1 MKMTNTPRTTF
12 ALWPFWTALVC
23 LLSVLFSLQSATA
36 ATLYPTFDAR
46 SQQNVGPA
54 NSNTSDLGVGSVSAT
69 TYFRTYMTFDLS
81 ALTTNDLAASAK
93 LKLFNIG
100 AEGNSNVL
108 AQVYTLFQVSSN
120 WNGTAA
126 PGPEGTA
133 LATVNITPA
142 SGTDT
147 QNIEFS
153 STNLANAFNSAIG
166 TILYLGIKT
175 DKELFASAR
184 SFTFFQ
190 STEDPS
196 KPALSTIAVNLP
208 TITVSVP
215 DDSMSEPGTDTAT
228 FTLNRSVDTN
238 SVVTVFYTSSGTATQ
253 GSDYTES
260 GSGSVTFAAGVI
272 ATNIV
277 VSVVNDAVAER
288 LETVILT
295 VTPNANYDI
304 GSPSAGTATV
314 IDDNDDNNDVLVRYI
329 FTDANSTGSTFS
341 LAAQVYSTNISAT
354 ALVPV
359 GITLGNSGATVSPP
373 NAGYINSTLTTSNQT
388 AAIANDDYFSFTL
401 TPTIG
406 KSLTLTNLEL
416 SAVYSVTASSG
427 VNASLFVRS
436 SLDNYTS
443 NVASNSFSF
452 LNPYTVMSV
461 PLGAAFTQVP
471 TNITFRVYVFD
482 DTDTTGDGL
491 RIDDIFVRGSLDA
504 LPLGFQQVN
513 IVATGPNAAEPSTP
527 GEFTVTRFGDTAA
540 PLTVNYSISG
550 TAFNGVDYVTL
561 PGQVT
566 IGAGQTNATIAVTPI
581 DDPFSEGIETVTL
594 TLLADPANAVVPPA
608 SATINIADDLEPALS
623 PTVTAFFGFDATRS
637 DADGLLGTHQPSD
650 TFDNQDSA
658 ASFNVTA
665 GYLNATTKDAAWIVL
680 NDDQPEAT
688 NAAPPASVA
697 AFRGGV
703 PLTIRTRLQYL
714 SSLTTGEAA
723 AAGVLFGLSSANR
736 DTATGWLARVE
747 RGSGAN
753 TGRLYLDA
761 FVNGARGTNLISGAE
776 FSYGNFDAL
785 WFLEVKLTEV
795 MGATHC
801 RIGLIA
807 DSQIPGSGSDPSRLT
822 SVSFATAERAAQISS
837 DLPAGVSGLVG
848 LHFEDNTQA
857 SPTNPLDGVGRFS
870 NLFVYGGG
878 GATNNEYSLQMLED
892 GSLTL
897 INLASSVGAV
907 LAPEFT
913 ILYCASN
920 PQLDES
926 SVAETMHGGST
937 SVGLNVATWAAK
949 SNTQNLWNAPDLT
962 TKVRPQSAWQI
973 GEQVWW
979 RCAPTNGF
987 ALKAEVVL
995 PDGSKD
1001 PNITFHLTPTT
1012 SGYYSTAFSGIPAC
1026 PTNSLDW
1033 LWQPLIWQGLRFPLT
1048 GYLTPEYLCSLPG
1061 VMLSQ
1066 NGSVMG
1072 AVADPGE
1079 MPFRLPLFANSLFGV
1094 VLRGPGSL
1102 AQPMVF
1108 APLLGGTKSYMPAGS
1123 TFNFS
1128 THVFARS
1135 GDFYQNF
1142 RRLTTNTF
1150 GFHDYRQNA
1159 TATLNQALDNMSD
1172 YFLTPYANW
1181 DANARGFSG
1190 LRDDPDTVK
1199 SYSPVHVLSWAMVRD
1214 SQQFYEVRARPVIE
1228 YSLSRS
1234 TYFLSIGSYNANEAM
1249 FGPVL
1254 SSLTP
1259 EYCAL
1264 HLITGGRTAYFGK
1277 VVNDLNANLLSAVN
1291 TNTTYTGQQ
1300 ALDNGRSYL
1309 RRCLAM
1315 FRMSGG
1321 SAYLAQARKC
1331 ADDYIAWRIAQ
1342 PQTDFYD
1349 AASSFWAFIG
1359 PMWTD
1364 LLELYDETG
1373 EPRYRDAALAGAR
1386 EFVGYNYFC
1395 PKIPA
1400 GDITVNIGG
1409 SVSGMP
1415 IPQETVPAW
1424 RVSEMGLQCEAAST
1438 SLSHRGIFMV
1448 PWAAYFNRLAALSGD
1463 TYLRDVARAVVV
1475 GRYANF
1481 PGYNEK
1487 TVYTTLYEKPN
1498 YPLRTFDQLTYNS
1511 FHYHHPMLM
1520 AAELV
1525 DYLVSEA
1532 DLRSLANIRF
1542 PARYSAM
1549 TSYFQSKVYGDRPGT
1564 FYGQTN
1570 AWLWLPQA
1578 LLTTSSLQVNYL
1590 AAYTESNLCLALMN
1604 QSDQPVT
1611 TSVNL
1616 NGTLAP
1622 FGALHAVQV
1631 WTNSIP
1637 APDTTL
1643 ASGSTTV
1650 TIPAKGLT
1658 ALVIQGLPIQTSFQ
1672 RKYRAASPALGA
1684 QSYASVTNAQ
1694 FGAVRSCLISLGPTL
1709 TSAYVW
1715 LQACPANAT
1724 DPRSGP
1730 LKEAR
1735 LKYSINGGPT
1745 NTLVDADWPFEFT
1758 VPLASTEAQFR
1769 FWVEGVTP
1777 ANQLVA
1783 TPQATILKND
1793 SYAAW
1798 AATKFSAAELANPAV
1813 SGADAN
1819 PEGDG
1824 QSNWMEYTYGLE
1836 PKIADAT
1843 QLDAQILA
1851 GHLTISYRRNSLA
1864 SQATITPEISSDL
1877 ISWQSGPTN
1886 LVEIAS
1892 EPLGGGVER
1901 VTVQDV
1907 ENASAGPRFVRLRL
1921 GFAP

>member
-1 MKMTNTPRTTF
+1 MTFPPR
-12 ALWPFWTALVC
+12 PFWMAIGC
-23 LLSVLFSLQSATA
+23 LLTVLFTLQPASA
-36 ATLYPTFDAR
+36 ATLNPAFDSR

-54 NSNTSDLGVGSVSAT
+54 NSATADLGVGPVSAT
-69 TYFRTYMTFDLS
+69 SYFRTYMTFDLS
-81 ALTTNDLAASAK
+81 ALTASDTAASVK
-93 LKLFNIG
+93 LKLFNTG
-100 AEGNSNVL
+100 GEANTSAL
-108 AQVYTLFQVSSN
+108 PQVYTLFQISSN
-120 WNGTAA
+120 WNGTTA

-142 SGTDT
+142 VGTDT
-147 QNIEFS
+147 QDIEFS
-153 STNLANAFNSAIG
+153 SANLVNAFNNAIG
-166 TILYLGIKT
+166 TTLYLGIKT
-175 DKELFASAR
+175 DKEGAANR
-184 SFTFFQ
+184 SFTFFN
-190 STEDPS
+190 STEDS
-196 KPALSTIAVNLP
+196 GREPALITSTTFP
-208 TITVSVP
+208 PMITVSVP
-215 DDSMSEPGTDTAT
+215 DDSMSEPGADTAT

-238 SVVTVFYTSSGTATQ
+238 SAVTVFYTFSGTATQ

-260 GSGSVTFAAGVI
+260 GSGAVTFNPGVL
-272 ATNIV
+272 ATNVV

-295 VTPNANYDI
+295 VTPDAAYNI
-304 GSPSAGTATV
+304 GSPGTGTAT
-314 IDDNDDNNDVLVRYI
+314 ITDDNDDNNDVLVRYI
-329 FTDANSTGSTFS
+329 FTDANSIGSTFS
-341 LAAQVYSTNISAT
+341 LAAQVYSTNVSAT
-354 ALVPV
+354 TIAVAAGFGLS
-359 GITLGNSGATVSPP
+359 NSGTPTPVSPP
-373 NAGYINSTLTTSNQT
+373 NAGYIASTATSSNQT
-388 AAIANDDYFSFTL
+388 EAIANDDYFSFTL

-406 KSLTLTNLEL
+406 NSLTLTNLEL
-416 SAVYSVTASSG
+416 SAVYSVTNPLA
-427 VNASLFVRS
+427 VNASIFVRS
-436 SLDNYTS
+436 SLDGYAS
-443 NVASNSFSF
+443 DVASNSFSF
-452 LNPYTVMSV
+452 TSPYTAMSI
-461 PLGAAFTQVP
+461 PLGAAFAQVP
-471 TNITFRVYVFD
+471 SNITFRVYVFD
-482 DTDTTGDGL
+482 DTDTTGDGV
-491 RIDDIFVRGSLDA
+491 RIDDIFVRGRTDTVPS
-504 LPLGFQQVN
+504 QVN
-513 IVATGPNAAEPSTP
+513 IVATDPNAAEPSDP
-527 GEFTVTRFGDTAA
+527 GVFTISRVGDTSSAV
-540 PLTVNYSISG
+540 TIQYNIGG
-550 TAFNGVDYVTL
+550 TAMNAVDYVQITN
-561 PGQVT
+561 QVT
-566 IGAGQTNATIAVTPI
+566 MGAGVSSATVTITPI
-581 DDPFSEGIETVTL
+581 DDLVFEGPETVILTLIETNGYT
-594 TLLADPANAVVPPA
+594 VVSPA
-608 SATINIADDLEPALS
+608 SATVRIADDPPPVS
-623 PTVTAFFGFDATRS
+623 VSTGVNAFFGFDSTQT
-637 DADGLLGTHQPSD
+637 DADGFLGTHEPAG
-650 TFDNQDSA
+650 TFDNQSSP
-658 ASFNVTA
+658 ASFNVPA
-665 GYLNATTKDAAWIVL
+665 GYLNATTKGAAWIVL
-680 NDDQPEAT
+680 NDDQPETADPG
-688 NAAPPASVA
+688 PPASDT
-697 AFRGGV
+697 AFRAGV
-703 PLTIRTRLQYL
+703 PLTVRTRLEYL

-723 AAGVLFGLSSANR
+723 AAGVLFGLSSADP

-761 FVNGARGTNLISGAE
+761 FVNGARGTNVISGAE

-785 WFLEVKLTEV
+785 WFLEVKLTAV
-795 MGATHC
+795 PGATHC
-801 RIGLIA
+801 EIRMIA
-807 DSQIPGSGSDPSRLT
+807 DSQIPGTGSDPSRLT
-822 SVSFATAERAAQISS
+822 SGSFATAECAAQLSGE
-837 DLPAGVSGLVG
+837 LPAGASGLVG

-870 NLFVYGGG
+870 NLLVYGGG
-878 GATNNEYSLQMLED
+878 GTTNNEYSLQMLED
-892 GSLTL
+892 GSLAL
-897 INLASSVGAV
+897 ANLASGAGAV

-913 ILYCASN
+913 VLFCASN
-920 PQLDES
+920 PLLGES
-926 SVAETMHGGST
+926 SVTETMHGGST

-949 SNTQNLWNAPDLT
+949 SNTQNLWTAPDLT
-962 TKVRPQSAWQI
+962 TKVRPQSAGQVGSQI
-973 GEQVWW
+973 WW
-979 RCAPTNGF
+979 RYAKTNGF
-987 ALKAEVVL
+987 ALRAEVVL
-995 PDGSKD
+995 PDGSED

-1012 SGYYSTAFSGIPAC
+1012 KGYYSTAFSGIPAC
-1026 PTNSLDW
+1026 STNSLDW

-1048 GYLTPEYLCSLPG
+1048 GYLTPEYLCALPG

-1066 NGSVMG
+1066 NGVVIG

-1094 VLRGPGSL
+1094 ALRGPDSL

-1108 APLLGGTKSYMPAGS
+1108 APLLGGTNSYLTAGS

-1159 TATLNQALDNMSD
+1159 TATLNQVLDNMSD

-1234 TYFLSIGSYNANEAM
+1234 TYFLSIGDYNANEAM

-1264 HLITGGRTAYFGK
+1264 QLITGGRTAYFGK
-1277 VVNDLNANLLSAVN
+1277 VVNDLNATLLSAVN
-1291 TNTTYTGQQ
+1291 TNTTYSGQQ

-1309 RRCLAM
+1309 RRSLAM

-1321 SAYLAQARKC
+1321 SAYLAEARKC
-1331 ADDYIAWRIAQ
+1331 ADDYITWRIAQ

-1349 AASSFWAFIG
+1349 TASSFWAFVG

-1373 EPRYRDAALAGAR
+1373 EPRYLDAALAGAR

-1424 RVSEMGLQCEAAST
+1424 RVSEMGLQCEAAGT

-1463 TYLRDVARAVVV
+1463 TYLRDVARSVVV

-1487 TVYTTLYEKPN
+1487 TVYTTVYEKPD
-1498 YPLRTFDQLTYNS
+1498 YPLRTFDKLTYNS

-1520 AAELV
+1520 AAELI

-1532 DLRSLANIRF
+1532 DLRSMGNIRF

-1616 NGTLAP
+1616 NATLAP

-1637 APDTTL
+1637 APATTL

-1650 TIPAKGLT
+1650 TIPAKGLA
-1658 ALVIQGLPIQTSFQ
+1658 ALVIQDLPIQTSFQ

-1684 QSYASVTNAQ
+1684 QSYTSVTNAQ

-1724 DPRSGP
+1724 DSRSGP

-1745 NTLVDADWPFEFT
+1745 NTLVDAVWPFEFT
-1758 VPLASTEAQFR
+1758 VPLASTEAHFR

-1777 ANQLVA
+1777 ADQVVA
-1783 TPQATILKND
+1783 TPQATIMKND
-1793 SYAAW
+1793 SYATW
-1798 AATKFSAAELANPAV
+1798 SATKFSAAELANSAI
-1813 SGADAN
+1813 SGAYAN
-1819 PEGDG
+1819 PDGDD
-1824 QSNWMEYTYGLE
+1824 QQNWAEYAYGLD
-1836 PKIADAT
+1836 PNISDAT
-1843 QLDAQILA
+1843 R
-1851 GHLTISYRRNSLA
+1851 LTAEIVNGRLTVSYQRNSLA
-1864 SQATITPEISSDL
+1864 SQAMITPEISSDL
-1877 ISWQSGPTN
+1877 ISWQSGPAY
-1886 LVEIAS
+1886 LQEIANES
-1892 EPLGGGVER
+1892 LGGGIER
-1901 VTVQDV
+1901 VMVQDV
-1907 ENASAGPRFVRLRL
+1907 ENASAGTRFVRLRL

>member
-1 MKMTNTPRTTF
+1 
-12 ALWPFWTALVC
+12 
-23 LLSVLFSLQSATA
+23 
-36 ATLYPTFDAR
+36 
-46 SQQNVGPA
+46 
-54 NSNTSDLGVGSVSAT
+54 
-69 TYFRTYMTFDLS
+69 
-81 ALTTNDLAASAK
+81 
-93 LKLFNIG
+93 
-100 AEGNSNVL
+100 
-108 AQVYTLFQVSSN
+108 
-120 WNGTAA
+120 
-126 PGPEGTA
+126 
-133 LATVNITPA
+133 
-142 SGTDT
+142 
-147 QNIEFS
+147 
-153 STNLANAFNSAIG
+153 
-166 TILYLGIKT
+166 
-175 DKELFASAR
+175 
-184 SFTFFQ
+184 
-190 STEDPS
+190 
-196 KPALSTIAVNLP
+196 
-208 TITVSVP
+208 
-215 DDSMSEPGTDTAT
+215 
-228 FTLNRSVDTN
+228 
-238 SVVTVFYTSSGTATQ
+238 
-253 GSDYTES
+253 
-260 GSGSVTFAAGVI
+260 
-272 ATNIV
+272 
-277 VSVVNDAVAER
+277 
-288 LETVILT
+288 
-295 VTPNANYDI
+295 
-304 GSPSAGTATV
+304 
-314 IDDNDDNNDVLVRYI
+314 
-329 FTDANSTGSTFS
+329 
-341 LAAQVYSTNISAT
+341 
-354 ALVPV
+354 
-359 GITLGNSGATVSPP
+359 
-373 NAGYINSTLTTSNQT
+373 
-388 AAIANDDYFSFTL
+388 
-401 TPTIG
+401 
-406 KSLTLTNLEL
+406 
-416 SAVYSVTASSG
+416 
-427 VNASLFVRS
+427 
-436 SLDNYTS
+436 
-443 NVASNSFSF
+443 
-452 LNPYTVMSV
+452 
-461 PLGAAFTQVP
+461 
-471 TNITFRVYVFD
+471 
-482 DTDTTGDGL
+482 
-491 RIDDIFVRGSLDA
+491 
-504 LPLGFQQVN
+504 
-513 IVATGPNAAEPSTP
+513 
-527 GEFTVTRFGDTAA
+527 
-540 PLTVNYSISG
+540 
-550 TAFNGVDYVTL
+550 
-561 PGQVT
+561 
-566 IGAGQTNATIAVTPI
+566 
-581 DDPFSEGIETVTL
+581 
-594 TLLADPANAVVPPA
+594 
-608 SATINIADDLEPALS
+608 
-623 PTVTAFFGFDATRS
+623 
-637 DADGLLGTHQPSD
+637 
-650 TFDNQDSA
+650 
-658 ASFNVTA
+658 
-665 GYLNATTKDAAWIVL
+665 
-680 NDDQPEAT
+680 
-688 NAAPPASVA
+688 
-697 AFRGGV
+697 
-703 PLTIRTRLQYL
+703 
-714 SSLTTGEAA
+714 
-723 AAGVLFGLSSANR
+723 
-736 DTATGWLARVE
+736 
-747 RGSGAN
+747 
-753 TGRLYLDA
+753 
-761 FVNGARGTNLISGAE
+761 
-776 FSYGNFDAL
+776 
-785 WFLEVKLTEV
+785 
-795 MGATHC
+795 
-801 RIGLIA
+801 
-807 DSQIPGSGSDPSRLT
+807 
-822 SVSFATAERAAQISS
+822 
-837 DLPAGVSGLVG
+837 
-848 LHFEDNTQA
+848 
-857 SPTNPLDGVGRFS
+857 
-870 NLFVYGGG
+870 
-878 GATNNEYSLQMLED
+878 MLED
-892 GSLTL
+892 GSLALT
-897 INLASSVGAV
+897 NPASGAGAV

-913 ILYCASN
+913 VLYCASN
-920 PQLDES
+920 PQLGES
-926 SVAETMHGGST
+926 SVTETMHGGST
-937 SVGLNVATWAAK
+937 SVGLNVAKWAAK
-949 SNTQNLWNAPDLT
+949 SNTKNLWTAPDLT
-962 TKVRPQSAWQI
+962 TKVRPQSAWQV
-973 GEQVWW
+973 GSQVWW
-979 RCAPTNGF
+979 RCAETNGF

-995 PDGSKD
+995 PDGSED

-1012 SGYYSTAFSGIPAC
+1012 RGYYSTAFSGIPAC

-1048 GYLTPEYLCSLPG
+1048 GYLTPEYLCALPG

-1066 NGSVMG
+1066 NGVVMG

-1108 APLLGGTKSYMPAGS
+1108 APLLGGTKSYMTAGS

-1234 TYFLSIGSYNANEAM
+1234 TYFLGIGSYNANQAM
-1249 FGPVL
+1249 FGPAL

-1277 VVNDLNANLLSAVN
+1277 VVNDLNATLLSAVN

-1309 RRCLAM
+1309 RRSLAM

-1321 SAYLAQARKC
+1321 SAYLAEARKC
-1331 ADDYIAWRIAQ
+1331 ADDYITWRIKQ

-1349 AASSFWAFIG
+1349 TASSFWAFVG

-1463 TYLRDVARAVVV
+1463 TYLRDVARSVVV

-1487 TVYTTLYEKPN
+1487 TVYTTVYEKPD
-1498 YPLRTFDQLTYNS
+1498 YPLRTFDKLTYNS

-1532 DLRSLANIRF
+1532 DLRSMANVRF

-1549 TSYFQSKVYGDRPGT
+1549 TAYFQSKVYGDRPGT

-1616 NGTLAP
+1616 NAALAP
-1622 FGALHAVQV
+1622 FGAWHAVQV
-1631 WTNSIP
+1631 WTNSVP
-1637 APDTTL
+1637 APATTL

-1650 TIPAKGLT
+1650 SIPAKGLT
-1658 ALVIQGLPIQTSFQ
+1658 ALVIEGLPIQTSFQ

-1694 FGAVRSCLISLGPTL
+1694 FGAVQSCLISLGPEL

-1715 LQACPANAT
+1715 LQACPADAS
-1724 DPRSGP
+1724 DSRSGP

-1745 NTLVDADWPFEFT
+1745 NTLVDAVWPFEFT
-1758 VPLASTEAQFR
+1758 VPLASTEAHFR

-1777 ANQLVA
+1777 ADQVVA
-1783 TPQATILKND
+1783 TPQATILEND
-1793 SYAAW
+1793 SYATW
-1798 AATKFSAAELANPAV
+1798 SATKFSAAELANPAI
-1813 SGADAN
+1813 SGAYAN
-1819 PEGDG
+1819 PDGDD
-1824 QSNWMEYTYGLE
+1824 QQNWAEYAYGLD
-1836 PKIADAT
+1836 PKIPDAT
-1843 QLDAQILA
+1843 R
-1851 GHLTISYRRNSLA
+1851 LTAEIVDGRLTVSYRRNSLA

-1877 ISWQSGPTN
+1877 SSWQSGPAN
-1886 LVEIAS
+1886 LAEIAS

-1907 ENASAGPRFVRLRL
+1907 ANSGAGPRFVRLRL